1 MSEPRVSVIVPLWNG
16 AACIRD
22 CVAALMAQTIADQLE
37 ILVVDDA
44 SSDEGATLVERE
56 FPQVRLI
63 RRAAN
68 GGFAA
73 ACNTGLQAAR
83 GDVLVL
89 LNQDVVLAD
98 DALQVLVDALR
109 LPERGAVGGKLRY
122 PDGRVQHAG
131 GYLLWPQGFGM
142 HYGVG
147 APDDGQFDTPQAVE
161 FVTGAL
167 LAVRRE
173 VFQEVG
179 GLDEGFYPAYYED
192 VDWCFRIRAAGYTIW
207 YEPRAVGVHQE
218 SGALRDMPT
227 REVAYHRGRWRFL
240 LKHLPPQR
248 LLAEVIPAEAA
259 DTLLRQNQTTPYALQ
274 QALLAAMVQAPMLLR
289 TCWQADTSRIADV
302 VRALHTLIEQTWQ
315 REQVEYAP
323 AITVEPLLLTMPR
336 PQWSASWWKRMRQRL
351 RWALY
356 TYLARPEH
364 EQMIDQ
370 QNAINKAVQNAV
382 QNALAQ
388 MQAQTQSE
396 LAVLRQALLWL
407 ANDVA
412 HANVGEEDSDV

>member
-1 MSEPRVSVIVPLWNG
+1 
-16 AACIRD
+16 
-22 CVAALMAQTIADQLE
+22 MAQTIADHLE

-44 SSDEGATLVERE
+44 SNDEGATLVERE

-73 ACNTGLQAAR
+73 ACNTGLQVAR

-89 LNQDVVLAD
+89 VNQDVVLTA
-98 DALQVLVDALR
+98 DALQALVDALQ

-122 PDGRVQHAG
+122 PDGRLQHAG

-142 HYGVG
+142 HHG
-147 APDDGQFDTPQAVE
+147 AGAADEGQFDTPQAVE

-167 LAVRRE
+167 LAMRRD
-173 VFQEVG
+173 VFQKVG

-207 YEPRAVGVHQE
+207 YEPQAIGVHQE
-218 SGALRDMPT
+218 SSVLRDTPT

-259 DTLLRQNQTTPYALQ
+259 DLLLWQNQATPYALQ
-274 QALLAAMVQAPMLLR
+274 QALLAAMVQAPVLLR
-289 TCWQADTSRIADV
+289 AYWQADTPLIV
-302 VRALHTLIEQTWQ
+302 EIVRALRTLIEQTWQ
-315 REQVEYAP
+315 CEQMARFP
-323 AITVEPLLLTMPR
+323 ALVAEPMLLPMPR
-336 PQWSASWWKRMRQRL
+336 PQWSSSWWKRMRQRL
-351 RWALY
+351 RWWLY
-356 TYLARPEH
+356 THLGRAEH
-364 EQMIDQ
+364 EQLIDQ
-370 QNAINKAVQNAV
+370 QNAINMAVQNAF
-382 QNALAQ
+382 
-388 MQAQTQSE
+388 AQTQNE
-396 LAVLRQALLWL
+396 LAALRQALLWL
-407 ANDVA
+407 AHDIARTGGYEEDA
-412 HANVGEEDSDV
+412 HA